1 MASNLQPSP
10 NNFLNPKYNVHL
22 FLLCF
27 LFLILRFSTLFI
39 FGFLGFVSTV
49 FLLEVF
55 ITNCTSFSF

>member
-49 FLLEVF
+49 FLGVSEA
-55 ITNCTSFSF
+55 S